1 MGSARGPLRDTE
13 SRSEGPC
20 STSNMIRVAI
30 LGALLAVAFADDM
43 TTTPGFDS
51 QEAAFL
57 ETESKTKPFFGM
69 DPLMGGLGG
78 FGARDPT
85 QIGAAGFPGYG
96 VGGGFGGYYPG
107 AGFGAGFG
115 YPGYGIGYPST
126 GLGLNNFNVFGMD
139 PLMGGLGGF
148 GATDPTAAPGAGFGG
163 IGAPGAFGIGGPN
176 FGFGGYGPTGGFLPG
191 LGLGLGLGVLG
202 GA

>member
-1 MGSARGPLRDTE
+1 MGTWGRG
-13 SRSEGPC
+13 EGNC

-96 VGGGFGGYYPG
+96 VG
-107 AGFGAGFG
+107 
-115 YPGYGIGYPST
+115 
-126 GLGLNNFNVFGMD
+126 
-139 PLMGGLGGF
+139 
-148 GATDPTAAPGAGFGG
+148 
-163 IGAPGAFGIGGPN
+163 
-176 FGFGGYGPTGGFLPG
+176 PTGGFLPG
-191 LGLGLGLGVLG
+191 LGL
-202 GA
+202 

>member
-1 MGSARGPLRDTE
+1 MG
-13 SRSEGPC
+13 
-20 STSNMIRVAI
+20 SNMIRVAI

-69 DPLMGGLGG
+69 DPLMGGLG
-78 FGARDPT
+78 
-85 QIGAAGFPGYG
+85 
-96 VGGGFGGYYPG
+96 
-107 AGFGAGFG
+107 GFGAGFG